1 MEIYNDDCFNIFP
14 KIKQK
19 VDLVLVDLPY
29 NCLNLKWDTEI
40 DLKRMWVEL
49 DTICKKDCVY
59 LFFTNTKFGYK
70 LIQSNEKMFKY
81 EIVWQKSRKVG
92 FLQAK
97 NQPLKQ
103 TEYVYV
109 FKKTKGCY
117 NPQMT
122 TGKPYKTSGNTA
134 NDDYLYE
141 NRLKEFKAVDNKGT
155 RYPTNIVKFNNPVKS
170 VHPTQKPV
178 DLCEYLVKTYSKEGE
193 LVLDFTM
200 GSGSTGVACK
210 NTCRKF
216 IGVEK
221 DEKIFKTAQKRLE
234 K

>member
-1 MEIYNDDCFNIFP
+1 
-14 KIKQK
+14 
-19 VDLVLVDLPY
+19 
-29 NCLNLKWDTEI
+29 
-40 DLKRMWVEL
+40 
-49 DTICKKDCVY
+49 
-59 LFFTNTKFGYK
+59 
-70 LIQSNEKMFKY
+70 MFKY

-117 NPQMT
+117 NPQMSI
-122 TGKPYKTSGNTA
+122 GKPYKTKGNKA

-141 NRLKEFKAVDNKGT
+141 NRLKEFKATDNKGI
-155 RYPTNIVKFNNPVKS
+155 RYPTNIVKFNNPSKS

-178 DLCEYLVKTYSKEGE
+178 DLCEYLVKTYSNEGE

-210 NTCRKF
+210 NTGRRF
-216 IGVEK
+216 IGVERE
-221 DEKIFKTAQKRLE
+221 EKYFEVAKERLRF
-234 K
+234 